1 MFYINDI
8 FIYGSILFELMNLS
22 QKLARAKLIK
32 KHFKISYLKIASTYL
47 FKKDKTVNLTL
58 NNYAQL
64 SIDLFQLFILAKLL
78 ENGWHI
84 LSGNKEYL
92 TLKGPDEIVLTVRTK
107 KGWDLGHLVEIFIDK
122 VYGSDFYDKNVID
135 VGMSNGDSSIYF
147 AKNGAKKVIGIEPD
161 KVSFNLAVNNIKA
174 SKVDDR
180 VIALNKALT
189 AEAKEVELI
198 IYEEYPNANSID
210 EKNMVKLEGN
220 KRKVI
225 VEGVQLKDIVDLFEG
240 EPIGLLKMD
249 CEGCEY
255 AVLNSLDNDTYKKI
269 EKIYMEYHNGLQ
281 NLPEILNKNGYTL
294 EITNPAGSQGYIRA
308 KRV

>member
-1 MFYINDI
+1 M
-8 FIYGSILFELMNLS
+8 
-22 QKLARAKLIK
+22 
-32 KHFKISYLKIASTYL
+32 
-47 FKKDKTVNLTL
+47 
-58 NNYAQL
+58 
-64 SIDLFQLFILAKLL
+64 L

-92 TLKGPDEIVLTVRTK
+92 TLKGPDDIVLTVRTK

-189 AEAKEVELI
+189 AGGQRSRINYL
-198 IYEEYPNANSID
+198 
-210 EKNMVKLEGN
+210 
-220 KRKVI
+220 
-225 VEGVQLKDIVDLFEG
+225 
-240 EPIGLLKMD
+240 
-249 CEGCEY
+249 
-255 AVLNSLDNDTYKKI
+255 
-269 EKIYMEYHNGLQ
+269 
-281 NLPEILNKNGYTL
+281 
-294 EITNPAGSQGYIRA
+294 
-308 KRV
+308 